1 MLVRAADIG
10 LDQNES
16 RSLGSISGGKR
27 AHVVTTKSVAHEDIG
42 ALDTGVVK
50 RSVQLIGNL
59 DAAAR
64 HRSGIA
70 ESRTGAIVAARTC
83 RLCDLRLHDGPDR
96 RPVFPAGVK
105 HDGRC
110 AASHAVEVQTSTVR
124 RDQISGPGVHVVA
137 RRGARPARENQKRRG
152 CGGKRLHGV
161 PSGGLHCSLDPRKR
175 ADIAVTCGAATGATA
190 GRWLSA

>member
-10 LDQNES
+10 LDQNEPG
-16 RSLGSISGGKR
+16 SLCGISGGKR

-42 ALDTGVVK
+42 ALDTGVAK

-64 HRSGIA
+64 HRSRIA
-70 ESRTGAIVAARTC
+70 ESRTGAIVTARTC
-83 RLCDLRLHDGPDR
+83 RLCDFRLHDGPNR
-96 RPVFPAGVK
+96 CPVFPARIK

-110 AASHAVEVQTSTVR
+110 AASHAVKVQTSAVR

-137 RRGARPARENQKRRG
+137 RRGARRTREKQNRRG
-152 CGGKRLHGV
+152 CGGKRFHGV
-161 PSGGLHCSLDPRKR
+161 PSGCLHC
-175 ADIAVTCGAATGATA
+175 
-190 GRWLSA
+190 